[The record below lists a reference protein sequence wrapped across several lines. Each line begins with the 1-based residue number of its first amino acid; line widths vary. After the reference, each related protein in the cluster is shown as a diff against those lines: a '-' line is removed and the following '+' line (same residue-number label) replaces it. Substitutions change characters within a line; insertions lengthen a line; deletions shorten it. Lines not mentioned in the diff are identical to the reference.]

1 MVSSS
6 INSHHMRRN
15 ALVIE
20 SLFEVLSP
28 ILNSRDV
35 YMNIAYIKTDMI
47 EYMDSPVPYI
57 IGMCNKVWEKVGLEK
72 WNQMDPEI
80 GENLVLFKVD

>member
-1 MVSSS
+1 
-6 INSHHMRRN
+6 
-15 ALVIE
+15 
-20 SLFEVLSP
+20 
-28 ILNSRDV
+28 
-35 YMNIAYIKTDMI
+35 MNIAYIKTDMI

-57 IGMCNKVWEKVGLEK
+57 IGMCNKAWEKVGLEK